1 MVNEIL
7 KWNYRT
13 DISIT
18 QIKVIMKNIVVFLL
32 VVLFLSCADSKT
44 KVSGPS
50 ATAQVVIESFYEKD
64 EETLKANSTPQAYSN
79 YMNTI
84 NMFNT
89 TPKDDSNFTVLQDT
103 IMGDVAWVKYTTAY
117 DKTPGIFKL
126 VKQNGKWL
134 ADARGSKDKS
144 PF

>member
-1 MVNEIL
+1 MKRI
-7 KWNYRT
+7 
-13 DISIT
+13 
-18 QIKVIMKNIVVFLL
+18 VICSL
-32 VVLFLSCADSKT
+32 VLLFLSCADSKT
-44 KVSGPS
+44 KISGPS

-64 EETLKANSTPQAYSN
+64 EEALKANSTPQAYSN

-84 NMFNT
+84 NMFNA
-89 TPKDDSNFTVLQDT
+89 TPKDDSKFTVLQDT

-117 DKTPGIFKL
+117 DKTPGVFKL

>member
-1 MVNEIL
+1 
-7 KWNYRT
+7 
-13 DISIT
+13 
-18 QIKVIMKNIVVFLL
+18 MKKIVVFSLI
-32 VVLFLSCADSKT
+32 VLFLSCVDSET
-44 KVSGPS
+44 KISGPS
-50 ATAQVVIESFYEKD
+50 ATAQIVIESFYEKD

-84 NMFNT
+84 NMFNAT
-89 TPKDDSNFTVLQDT
+89 VKDDSNFTVLQDT

-117 DKTPGIFKL
+117 DKTPGLFKL
-126 VKQNGKWL
+126 VKQNDKWL

>member
-1 MVNEIL
+1 
-7 KWNYRT
+7 
-13 DISIT
+13 
-18 QIKVIMKNIVVFLL
+18 MKKIVVFSLI
-32 VVLFLSCADSKT
+32 VLFLSCADSET
-44 KVSGPS
+44 KISGPS
-50 ATAQVVIESFYEKD
+50 AIAQIVIESFYEKD
-64 EETLKANSTPQAYSN
+64 EEALKANSTPQAYSN

-84 NMFNT
+84 NMFNAT
-89 TPKDDSNFTVLQDT
+89 VKDDSNFTVLQDT

-117 DKTPGIFKL
+117 DKTPGLFKL

>member
-1 MVNEIL
+1 
-7 KWNYRT
+7 
-13 DISIT
+13 
-18 QIKVIMKNIVVFLL
+18 MKNSIVFTLIL
-32 VVLFLSCADSKT
+32 LFLSCADSKS
-44 KVSGPS
+44 KISGPS

-84 NMFNT
+84 NMFNA
-89 TPKDDSNFTVLQDT
+89 TPKDNSNFTVLQDT

-117 DKTPGIFKL
+117 DKTPGLFKL

>member
-1 MVNEIL
+1 
-7 KWNYRT
+7 
-13 DISIT
+13 
-18 QIKVIMKNIVVFLL
+18 MKNIVVFLL

-84 NMFNT
+84 NMFNA
-89 TPKDDSNFTVLQDT
+89 TPKEDSNFTVLRDT
-103 IMGDVAWVKYTTAY
+103 IMGDVAWVKYTTVY
-117 DKTPGIFKL
+117 DKTPGLFKL

>member
-1 MVNEIL
+1 MKKI
-7 KWNYRT
+7 
-13 DISIT
+13 
-18 QIKVIMKNIVVFLL
+18 VICSLVLL
-32 VVLFLSCADSKT
+32 CLSCSET
-44 KVSGPS
+44 KISGPS
-50 ATAQVVIESFYEKD
+50 ATAQIVIESFYEKN

-84 NMFNT
+84 NMFNA

-117 DKTPGIFKL
+117 DKTPGLFKL
-126 VKQNGKWL
+126 IKKDGKWL

>member
-1 MVNEIL
+1 
-7 KWNYRT
+7 
-13 DISIT
+13 
-18 QIKVIMKNIVVFLL
+18 MKNSIVFTL
-32 VVLFLSCADSKT
+32 VLLFLSCADYKT
-44 KVSGPS
+44 NVSGPS

-64 EETLKANSTPQAYSN
+64 KETLKANSTPQAYSN

-84 NMFNT
+84 NMFNA
-89 TPKDDSNFTVLQDT
+89 TPKEDSNFTVLRDT

-117 DKTPGIFKL
+117 DKTPGLFKL

>member
-1 MVNEIL
+1 
-7 KWNYRT
+7 
-13 DISIT
+13 
-18 QIKVIMKNIVVFLL
+18 MKKFVVFSLIM
-32 VVLFLSCADSKT
+32 LFLSCADSET
-44 KVSGPS
+44 KISGPS
-50 ATAQVVIESFYEKD
+50 ATAQIVIESFYEKD

-84 NMFNT
+84 NMFNAT
-89 TPKDDSNFTVLQDT
+89 KKKDSEFKVLQDT

-117 DKTPGIFKL
+117 DKTPGVFKL

-134 ADARGSKDKS
+134 ATARGSMDKA

>member
-1 MVNEIL
+1 
-7 KWNYRT
+7 
-13 DISIT
+13 
-18 QIKVIMKNIVVFLL
+18 MKKIVVFSL
-32 VVLFLSCADSKT
+32 VVLFLSCAESTT

-50 ATAQVVIESFYEKD
+50 ATAQIVIESFYEKD
-64 EETLKANSTPQAYSN
+64 EETLKANSTSQAYSN
-79 YMNTI
+79 YMNTM
-84 NMFNT
+84 NMFNVIQ
-89 TPKDDSNFTVLQDT
+89 KDDSNFTVLQDT

-126 VKQNGKWL
+126 VKQDGKWL

>member
-1 MVNEIL
+1 
-7 KWNYRT
+7 
-13 DISIT
+13 
-18 QIKVIMKNIVVFLL
+18 MKKFVVFSLIM
-32 VVLFLSCADSKT
+32 LFLSCADSET
-44 KVSGPS
+44 KLSGPS
-50 ATAQVVIESFYEKD
+50 ATAQIVIESFYEKD

-84 NMFNT
+84 NMFNAT
-89 TPKDDSNFTVLQDT
+89 KKKDSEFKVLQDT

-117 DKTPGIFKL
+117 DKTPGVFKL

-134 ADARGSKDKS
+134 ATARGSKDKA